1 MSRID
6 TSTWARFRIG
16 ELFQPQTGDVDLQ
29 QFDIDG
35 KGELFVNSGAGNLG
49 VKGRTSRAAKIFPAN
64 TITVDFW
71 GNAYYRSEPYKMA
84 THNHVFSLSA
94 EIIKNEAVG
103 IFLASVISCAVSFP
117 YKDMGTWPKIA
128 AQSILLPVAD
138 GKPNFA
144 YMENYITAKKALVS
158 AMIDS
163 FLAAM

>member
-1 MSRID
+1 MNRID

-49 VKGRTSRAAKIFPAN
+49 IKGRTSREAKVFPAN
-64 TITVDFW
+64 TITVDFL

-84 THNHVFSLSA
+84 THNQVFSLSG

-103 IFLASVISCAVSFP
+103 TFLAIVISCAVSFS
-117 YKDMGTWPKIA
+117 YKNMGTWPKIA
-128 AQSILLPVAD
+128 AQSILLPVVD
-138 GKPNFA
+138 GKPDFA
-144 YMENYITAKKALVS
+144 YMENYIAVKRTLVS
-158 AMIDS
+158 AKIEALLSSM
-163 FLAAM
+163 